1 MGDGAG
7 TNQEQKLSRRLI
19 VRPEAEAEMTD
30 AFDWYE
36 DRVPG
41 LGSEFLLCV
50 DAVLSAIQRTPQH
63 YPRVHKTARRALS
76 RRFPYA
82 IIFVEDDERVVVLS
96 VFHAKRNPKRW
107 RERI

>member
-1 MGDGAG
+1 M
-7 TNQEQKLSRRLI
+7 SRRLI
-19 VRPEAEAEMTD
+19 VRPEAEAEMAE

-50 DAVLSAIQRTPQH
+50 DAVFSNILRSPPQ
-63 YPRVHKTARRALS
+63 YPRVHKIVRRALT
-76 RRFPYA
+76 RRFPYEVF
-82 IIFVEDDERVVVLS
+82 FVDDDERVVVLS

-107 RERI
+107 QERV

>member
-1 MGDGAG
+1 M
-7 TNQEQKLSRRLI
+7 SRRLI
-19 VRPEAEAEMTD
+19 VRPEAEAEMVD

-50 DAVLSAIQRTPQH
+50 DAVFNTILRNPQQFPH
-63 YPRVHKTARRALS
+63 IHRIVRRALV
-76 RRFPYA
+76 RRFPYEVF
-82 IIFVEDDERVVVLS
+82 FVEDDERVVVLS

-107 RERI
+107 QERI